1 MTGAYAYTP
10 DIWLPLAGAIF
21 LTAIGLF
28 CWRRRDVPGA
38 LPLLAVSLF
47 GALWL
52 LGIAL
57 EAAAVAPATKITW
70 FRFQA
75 LWRAPT
81 VTAGL
86 CFVLEYAYPGRW
98 LTRRNLILLSIPVL
112 LDILLVIAGD
122 AQLIWRR
129 IEVGPDG
136 SVTANLA
143 PAGLILTVY
152 GIGLVLVNTAVL
164 LWLFIRSPQHRWPV
178 VIILLGNIASRG
190 LYVVDAARVPWPI
203 PQDPLVV
210 GLLLGATGYAIALFG
225 FHIFDP
231 VPAARTTAL
240 EQMQDGMVV
249 FDPQWRIA
257 ALNGAAASILGMDA
271 GSARG
276 KRPAEILPGS
286 GDLSAHLANA
296 SAEPRETTTYGF
308 EMSLETK
315 AGIRTYEVGVS
326 SLHDFRGLLMGH
338 LIMLHDITEQKRS
351 QAEIIEQQRS
361 LAMMQEREQLARELH
376 DDLGQVLG
384 YVKMQAQAARDQ
396 LAQDQDGT
404 ADEYLVQLIDVI
416 QHAHAD
422 VREYI
427 LGAKTMAGSHLEFL
441 PALQDYLTQ
450 FSASYGIRTEL
461 VAAPAL
467 GSDAFEPMV
476 QAQLLRIIQEAL
488 TNARKHG
495 RAHCVQVRFERV
507 GTRAR
512 VIIQDDGSGFDP
524 GSRST
529 SEGGHYG
536 LRFMQERAQEVG
548 GSVAVISSPGLGTR
562 VEVEVP
568 LARTGPQTLLGHED
582 TPSEQPA
589 GSVTR

>member
-164 LWLFIRSPQHRWPV
+164 LWLFNCS
-178 VIILLGNIASRG
+178 
-190 LYVVDAARVPWPI
+190 
-203 PQDPLVV
+203 
-210 GLLLGATGYAIALFG
+210 AT
-225 FHIFDP
+225 
-231 VPAARTTAL
+231 
-240 EQMQDGMVV
+240 
-249 FDPQWRIA
+249 
-257 ALNGAAASILGMDA
+257 S
-271 GSARG
+271 
-276 KRPAEILPGS
+276 
-286 GDLSAHLANA
+286 
-296 SAEPRETTTYGF
+296 
-308 EMSLETK
+308 
-315 AGIRTYEVGVS
+315 
-326 SLHDFRGLLMGH
+326 
-338 LIMLHDITEQKRS
+338 
-351 QAEIIEQQRS
+351 
-361 LAMMQEREQLARELH
+361 
-376 DDLGQVLG
+376 
-384 YVKMQAQAARDQ
+384 
-396 LAQDQDGT
+396 
-404 ADEYLVQLIDVI
+404 
-416 QHAHAD
+416 
-422 VREYI
+422 
-427 LGAKTMAGSHLEFL
+427 
-441 PALQDYLTQ
+441 
-450 FSASYGIRTEL
+450 
-461 VAAPAL
+461 
-467 GSDAFEPMV
+467 
-476 QAQLLRIIQEAL
+476 
-488 TNARKHG
+488 
-495 RAHCVQVRFERV
+495 
-507 GTRAR
+507 
-512 VIIQDDGSGFDP
+512 
-524 GSRST
+524 
-529 SEGGHYG
+529 
-536 LRFMQERAQEVG
+536 
-548 GSVAVISSPGLGTR
+548 
-562 VEVEVP
+562 P
-568 LARTGPQTLLGHED
+568 LAGCTSWTPPACPGPSRRILSSSAFSWGPRD
-582 TPSEQPA
+582 TPSRCSAFTSSIRCRPRALRPWSRCKTAWWFSIPNGVSQ
-589 GSVTR
+589 R